1 MTQEIRGES
10 VLAPAGAA
18 PWGDNLV
25 SFALFAPFKQEVSV
39 IGDFNDWNPDATPM
53 ELQADGLWV
62 AEVSLSRGQHAYQFV
77 LNRHSEQRVTIADP
91 YARKLRWVDGNPV
104 PHSVVSVGGP
114 VYDWGDSGFGIKPL
128 NQLIIY
134 ELHVG
139 DFSPAGTFRG
149 VIEKLDYI
157 RDLGVNAIELMPIQE
172 FPGDRSWGYN
182 PAYFFCPESAY
193 GEADDLKELIDQ
205 AHRRGIGV
213 LLDMVFNHTDSSNP
227 LTMMYA
233 YQDSPY
239 FGSDGNPWGFPDFN
253 HWSEATKRF
262 IGDVQSFWLNEFHVD
277 GFRYDHTEGIG
288 TDAVNGM
295 RFITWSARQS
305 KLHAYLIAENLP
317 DPAGVIASAG
327 VDASWHEPFHGVIR
341 AQLREDDFQGW
352 RYGDMNALFNAINLQ
367 HSGYD
372 DHARA
377 INYLE
382 NHDQE
387 RIAFEV
393 RSNPAL
399 DIDHAVSAK
408 SKLGALILF
417 TAKGV
422 PMIYAGQE
430 FGTHA
435 PKSIDANKLQWERL
449 SDAIWADLRNWYAGV
464 AMLRASTPA
473 LTQNNC
479 EALIIDDARKILV
492 FKRWDDG
499 GSQVV
504 VGLNMSPFPQQ
515 VEISFPRGGTW
526 REWTFDYNEELGDV
540 ATRTVD
546 LPASG
551 GKVWVAA

>member
-1 MTQEIRGES
+1 M
-10 VLAPAGAA
+10 LAPAGAVHH
-18 PWGDNLV
+18 GNGFV
-25 SFALFAPFKQEVSV
+25 SFALFAPFKNDVSV
-39 IGDFNDWNPDATPM
+39 IGDFNEWNPDATPM
-53 ELQADGLWV
+53 ALQADGLWMAQV
-62 AEVSLSRGQHAYQFV
+62 TLSPGEHAYQFV
-77 LNRHSEQRVTIADP
+77 INRNSEQRVTIADP
-91 YARKLRWVDGNPV
+91 YSRKLRWIEGNGV
-104 PHSVVSVGGP
+104 PHSVVAAGKP
-114 VYDWGDSGFGIKPL
+114 AYEWGDGGFNIKPL

-139 DFSPAGTFRG
+139 DFSPSGTFKG
-149 VIEKLDYI
+149 VTERLDYI
-157 RDLGVNAIELMPIQE
+157 RDLGVNAIELMPVQE

-205 AHRRGIGV
+205 AHRRGIAV

-227 LTMMYA
+227 LTMMYV

-239 FGSDGNPWGFPDFN
+239 FGNDGNPWGFPDFN
-253 HWSEATKRF
+253 HWSDATKRF
-262 IGDVQSFWLNEFHVD
+262 IGDVQTFWLNEFHVD

-288 TDAVNGM
+288 ADAENGM

-305 KLHAYLIAENLP
+305 KPHVYLIAENLP
-317 DPAGVIASAG
+317 DPAGVISSAG

-341 AQLREDDFQGW
+341 AQLREGDHQGW
-352 RYGDMNALFNAINLQ
+352 RYGDMQALFSAINLQ
-367 HSGYD
+367 NSGYD
-372 DHARA
+372 NHARA

-399 DIDHAVSAK
+399 DIDHAVNAK
-408 SKLGALILF
+408 SKLGAMVLF

-422 PMIYAGQE
+422 PMLYAGQE

-435 PKSIDANKLQWERL
+435 PKTVDTNKLQWERL
-449 SDAIWADLRNWYAGV
+449 EDGTWADLRNWYASL
-464 AMLRASTPA
+464 AALRTRNPA
-473 LTQNNC
+473 LTLNNC
-479 EALIIDDARKILV
+479 EALIVDEARKILV

-499 GSQVV
+499 GNQVV
-504 VGLNMSPFPQQ
+504 IGLNVAPYLQQ
-515 VEISFPRGGTW
+515 VKITFPRAGTW
-526 REWTFDYNEELGDV
+526 HEWTWNYDDELGDS
-540 ATRTVD
+540 ATKTID

-551 GKVWVAA
+551 GKVWVAS